1 MKRNLLFISR
11 YPEIIDEFQ
20 GILEEKQIETEIAQN
35 GTDAMELLKQKE
47 YQILVTDLNL
57 DGYNGDKILSYV
69 NQKFPDTICML
80 YTNSIS
86 AVQLGFYLNKRDVFR
101 VFLRPVNFRQE
112 FMQALEE
119 AYELYDLKK
128 HDRDSRQERLKQL
141 EDNRKAIAEIEGSDG
156 LERLNEVRQAVLG
169 KKGELTAV
177 LKGMKDVAPED
188 RPKVGQW
195 VNDTRSAIETVLEEK
210 MKILEADALKKR
222 YEAEKIDV
230 TMPAVKHEKGNLHPV
245 TQVRNQL
252 IDIFASMGFEVYEGA
267 EIETDYYNFT
277 ALNTPQDHPARDMQ
291 DTFYLSPEF
300 LLRTQTSAGQI
311 HVMEAKKPPI
321 KVISPGKVFRSD
333 DDATHSPMFTQMEGL
348 VVDKGITLCD
358 LKGMLDELVK
368 KIFGKETTTR
378 LRPSYFPFTEPSVEV
393 DVSCFQCG
401 GCGCKLCKGTGW
413 IEVLGA
419 GVVNNKVLE
428 GCGIDTNE
436 YSGFAFGIGIE
447 RIAMLKYGINNIKL
461 LFESDMRVL
470 KQIDD

>member
-1 MKRNLLFISR
+1 MK
-11 YPEIIDEFQ
+11 
-20 GILEEKQIETEIAQN
+20 EKLQKIREDAIRQINESS
-35 GTDAMELLKQKE
+35 
-47 YQILVTDLNL
+47 DL
-57 DGYNGDKILSYV
+57 S
-69 NQKFPDTICML
+69 
-80 YTNSIS
+80 
-86 AVQLGFYLNKRDVFR
+86 
-101 VFLRPVNFRQE
+101 
-112 FMQALEE
+112 
-119 AYELYDLKK
+119 
-128 HDRDSRQERLKQL
+128 
-141 EDNRKAIAEIEGSDG
+141 
-156 LERLNEVRQAVLG
+156 RLNDVRTSILG

-195 VNDTRSAIETVLEEK
+195 VNETREAIKNLMQERIAKLKAEE
-210 MKILEADALKKR
+210 LRLR
-222 YEAEKIDV
+222 YESEKIDV
-230 TMPAVKHEKGNLHPV
+230 TMPAEKREKGNLHPV

-252 IDIFASMGFEVYEGA
+252 VDIFGAMGFEIYEGT

-321 KVISPGKVFRSD
+321 KIISPGKVFRSD

-358 LKGMLDELVK
+358 LKGMLDEFVK
-368 KIFGKETTTR
+368 KIFGEGTTTR

-393 DVSCFQCG
+393 DVSCFQCKG
-401 GCGCKLCKGTGW
+401 KGCKLCKGTGW

-428 GCGIDTNE
+428 GCGIDTKE
-436 YSGFAFGIGIE
+436 YSGFAFGIGME

-461 LFESDMRVL
+461 LFESDLRVL

>member
-1 MKRNLLFISR
+1 MK
-11 YPEIIDEFQ
+11 
-20 GILEEKQIETEIAQN
+20 EKLQQI
-35 GTDAMELLKQKE
+35 
-47 YQILVTDLNL
+47 
-57 DGYNGDKILSYV
+57 
-69 NQKFPDTICML
+69 
-80 YTNSIS
+80 
-86 AVQLGFYLNKRDVFR
+86 R
-101 VFLRPVNFRQE
+101 
-112 FMQALEE
+112 
-119 AYELYDLKK
+119 
-128 HDRDSRQERLKQL
+128 ER
-141 EDNRKAIAEIEGSDG
+141 AIAEIQNSDG
-156 LERLNEVRQAVLG
+156 LEKLGEVRNTILG
-169 KKGELTAV
+169 KKGDLTAV
-177 LKGMKDVAPED
+177 LKGMKDVPPEE

-195 VNDTRSAIETVLEEK
+195 VNETREAIESILAEQTK
-210 MKILEADALKKR
+210 KLEAEALRLR

-230 TMPAVKHEKGNLHPV
+230 TMPAVKPAKGNLHPI

-252 IDIFASMGFEVYEGA
+252 TDIFASMGFEIYEGT

-321 KVISPGKVFRSD
+321 KIISPGKVFRSD

-358 LKGMLDELVK
+358 LKGMLDEFVK
-368 KIFGKETTTR
+368 KIFGKNVTTR

-401 GCGCKLCKGTGW
+401 GKGCKLCKGTGW

-428 GCGIDTNE
+428 GCGVDTDV

-461 LFESDMRVL
+461 LFESDLRVL
-470 KQIDD
+470 NQIDD